1 MKTEFLELH
10 KKYPN
15 DYDLGEYLRHE
26 YVKDLNADSAIL
38 KMIRE
43 TPNDFTLGI
52 SARCFMLKSIIN
64 GNRFRK

>member
-1 MKTEFLELH
+1 MKTEFLELI
-10 KKYPN
+10 KNYPN

-26 YVKDLNADSAIL
+26 YAKDLNADPAIL

-52 SARCFMLKSIIN
+52 SARCFMLKS
-64 GNRFRK
+64 